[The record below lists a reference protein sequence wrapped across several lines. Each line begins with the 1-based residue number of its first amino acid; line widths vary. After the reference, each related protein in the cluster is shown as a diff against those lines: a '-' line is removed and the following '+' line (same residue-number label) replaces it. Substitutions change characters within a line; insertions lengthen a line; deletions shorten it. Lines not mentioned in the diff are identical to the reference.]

1 MAATLVGPTTPSKR
15 PRGGDDEDPAPSGAA
30 TGPRSKVELDCPAQS
45 GQMLGGMAGLYR
57 DKLLCDV
64 TVTVGGT
71 EFKAHACVLASA
83 SEYFRGLLINGASPV
98 KRTGAKIALTFE
110 HATAAGFAAV
120 LECLY
125 TGKLVAE
132 EEMVPKV
139 VHLSNKLGLP
149 AVRTACV
156 AHLVSRVGE
165 GNMEQMLAMGEE
177 LGSSELVDAAKVA
190 IRKCSGRASP
200 AGGDDGKGNK
210 TTKCP
215 WTKEEDEQ
223 VVLLVERFGVKSW
236 SALAV
241 HLPGR
246 SGKQIRERWHNQLD
260 PNVKKEKWT
269 PTEDSLLIE
278 AHARLENRW
287 AEIAKLLPGRTDNA
301 IKNRW
306 NSTLRRV
313 IETGGTVNYGD
324 PEDEQPEKTEPKSAK
339 KRKTSPSHLS
349 SLCSTPTSAASG
361 TPTVAACG
369 SAMRRLELLHLGT
382 PAQKLKEESDD
393 VLSSHSTEAGACM
406 LGFEF
411 DDGAEVLGGAHRG
424 TGEDGCDDFGFSSAI
439 SGAQRNCSLSKR
451 RQQKLNIRT
460 GEDCVGGEMG
470 STMWSPSTGI
480 DDLFCGLA
488 AGTNTAPSNGGTKG
502 KTPTSLNVLL
512 DGHQGFVDVG
522 TPNLKMSDMWA
533 PHTKSSA
540 EMLSSS
546 LNAGDSSLDKSLDN
560 DLSMSMSVAE
570 ISGMMCFTP
579 PKRKLIKP
587 YHMPSNP
594 YTLDPSPEQYT
605 VTRESFS

>member
-1 MAATLVGPTTPSKR
+1 MAATIGPTTPSKR

-30 TGPRSKVELDCPAQS
+30 TGARSKVELDCPAQS

-64 TVTVGGT
+64 TVTVGCT

-83 SEYFRGLLINGASPV
+83 SEYFRGLLINGASPA

-156 AHLVSRVGE
+156 AHLVSRVSE
-165 GNMEQMLAMGEE
+165 GNMEQMLAMGED

-269 PTEDSLLIE
+269 PTEDSLLVE

-361 TPTVAACG
+361 TPTAAACG

-382 PAQKLKEESDD
+382 PAQRLKEESDD

-411 DDGAEVLGGAHRG
+411 DDGAEALGGAHRG
-424 TGEDGCDDFGFSSAI
+424 IGEDGCDDFGFTSAVP
-439 SGAQRNCSLSKR
+439 GAQRNCSLSKR

-460 GEDCVGGEMG
+460 GDDCVGGEIG

-488 AGTNTAPSNGGTKG
+488 AGTNAASSNGGTKG

-540 EMLSSS
+540 DMLSSS
-546 LNAGDSSLDKSLDN
+546 LNACESSLDKSLDN

-587 YHMPSNP
+587 HHMPSSP
-594 YTLDPSPEQYT
+594 YTLHPSPQQYT
-605 VTRESFS
+605 VTRESFR

>member
-1 MAATLVGPTTPSKR
+1 MAFSAMASTSVGPTTPSKR
-15 PRGGDDEDPAPSGAA
+15 PRAGDDDEQAAPGAA
-30 TGPRSKVELDCPAQS
+30 PDTLRGKVELDCSAQS

-64 TVTVGGT
+64 TVTVGGA

-83 SEYFRGLLINGASPV
+83 SEHFRGLLINGSSPA
-98 KRTGAKIALTFE
+98 KRTGAKIALTSE

-156 AHLVSRVGE
+156 AHLVSRVNE
-165 GNMEQMLAMGEE
+165 GNMEQMLAIGEE
-177 LGSSELVDAAKVA
+177 LGSSELVDAAKAA

-200 AGGDDGKGNK
+200 AGGDDGKGGK

-269 PTEDSLLIE
+269 PTEDALLIE

-324 PEDEQPEKTEPKSAK
+324 PEDEQPEKAEPKSAK

-349 SLCSTPTSAASG
+349 LCSTPTSTAAG
-361 TPTVAACG
+361 TPTAAACG
-369 SAMRRLELLHLGT
+369 SALRRLEGLQLGT
-382 PAQKLKEESDD
+382 PAPKIKEESDD
-393 VLSSHSTEAGACM
+393 VLSSHSTEAGACV
-406 LGFEF
+406 LGFEL
-411 DDGAEVLGGAHRG
+411 DDCSDAHRCS
-424 TGEDGCDDFGFSSAI
+424 TEANEDSDAEFEFDRTDISA
-439 SGAQRNCSLSKR
+439 ATTPPRVANVFSKR
-451 RQQKLNIRT
+451 KPKALSVCT
-460 GEDCVGGEMG
+460 GVEDVMPEDG

-480 DDLFCGLA
+480 DDLFCGIA
-488 AGTNTAPSNGGTKG
+488 AGGNAASSNGGAKG

-512 DGHQGFVDVG
+512 EGHQGFVDAG
-522 TPNLKMSDMWA
+522 TPNLKMSDMFHA
-533 PHTKSSA
+533 ATHHKSPSNVGVSLESDHSMTAA
-540 EMLSSS
+540 E
-546 LNAGDSSLDKSLDN
+546 
-560 DLSMSMSVAE
+560 VA
-570 ISGMMCFTP
+570 SMMCFTP
-579 PKRKLIKP
+579 PKSNARKA
-587 YHMPSNP
+587 
-594 YTLDPSPEQYT
+594 
-605 VTRESFS
+605 VRA

>member
-1 MAATLVGPTTPSKR
+1 MASTLVGPTTPSKR
-15 PRGGDDEDPAPSGAA
+15 PRGGDDEDPAPSGAV
-30 TGPRSKVELDCPAQS
+30 TGARSKVELDCSAQS

-57 DKLLCDV
+57 DKLLCDM

-190 IRKCSGRASP
+190 IRRCSGRASP

-361 TPTVAACG
+361 TPTAAACG
-369 SAMRRLELLHLGT
+369 SAMRRLELLQLGT
-382 PAQKLKEESDD
+382 PAHKVKEESDD

-411 DDGAEVLGGAHRG
+411 DDGAEVLGGANRL
-424 TGEDGCDDFGFSSAI
+424 TAQEDSDAEFEFDRTDFSAATTPPRTDNGFSKRKPKA
-439 SGAQRNCSLSKR
+439 LSV
-451 RQQKLNIRT
+451 RT
-460 GEDCVGGEMG
+460 SVDEVMPGDG

-488 AGTNTAPSNGGTKG
+488 AGTNAAPSNGGTKG

-522 TPNLKMSDMWA
+522 TPHLKMSDMWA
-533 PHTKSSA
+533 PSPHTKSSA
-540 EMLSSS
+540 EMLNSS
-546 LNAGDSSLDKSLDN
+546 LNAGDSWLDKSLEN
-560 DLSMSMSVAE
+560 HLSMSAAE
-570 ISGMMCFTP
+570 ISSMMCLTP
-579 PKRKLIKP
+579 PKRELIKP
-587 YHMPSNP
+587 HQVSSNP
-594 YTLDPSPEQYT
+594 YTL
-605 VTRESFS
+605 V

>member
-1 MAATLVGPTTPSKR
+1 LAFSAMASTSVGPTTPSKR
-15 PRGGDDEDPAPSGAA
+15 PRAGDDDEQAAPGAA
-30 TGPRSKVELDCPAQS
+30 PDTLRGKVELDCSAQS

-64 TVTVGGT
+64 TVTVGGA

-83 SEYFRGLLINGASPV
+83 SEHFRGLLINGSSPA
-98 KRTGAKIALTFE
+98 KRTGAKIALTSE

-156 AHLVSRVGE
+156 AHLVSRVNE
-165 GNMEQMLAMGEE
+165 GNMEQMLSMGEE
-177 LGSSELVDAAKVA
+177 LGSSELVDAAKAA

-200 AGGDDGKGNK
+200 AGGDDGKGGK

-269 PTEDSLLIE
+269 PTEDALLIE

-324 PEDEQPEKTEPKSAK
+324 PEDEQPEKAEPKSAK

-349 SLCSTPTSAASG
+349 LCSTPTSTAAG
-361 TPTVAACG
+361 TPTAAACG
-369 SAMRRLELLHLGT
+369 SALRRLEGLQLGT
-382 PAQKLKEESDD
+382 PAPKIKEESDD
-393 VLSSHSTEAGACM
+393 VLSSHSTEAGACV
-406 LGFEF
+406 LGFEL
-411 DDGAEVLGGAHRG
+411 DDCSDVLGGAHRCS
-424 TGEDGCDDFGFSSAI
+424 TEATEDGEGFDFAS
-439 SGAQRNCSLSKR
+439 AQRSCSLSKR

-460 GEDCVGGEMG
+460 GDDVVGGEDG

-480 DDLFCGLA
+480 DDLFCGIA
-488 AGTNTAPSNGGTKG
+488 AGGNAASSNGGAKG

-512 DGHQGFVDVG
+512 EGHQGFVDAG

-533 PHTKSSA
+533 PSPHTKSSA
-540 EMLSSS
+540 EVLNSS
-546 LNAGDSSLDKSLDN
+546 LNAGDSSLDKSLDT
-560 DLSMSMSVAE
+560 DLSMTAAD
-570 ISGMMCFTP
+570 IAGMMCFTP
-579 PKRKLIKP
+579 PKRKFRL
-587 YHMPSNP
+587 
-594 YTLDPSPEQYT
+594 QCAWF
-605 VTRESFS
+605 RA

>member
-1 MAATLVGPTTPSKR
+1 MAATVAPTTPSKR
-15 PRGGDDEDPAPSGAA
+15 PRGGDDEDPAPSGAV
-30 TGPRSKVELDCPAQS
+30 TGARSKVELDCSAQS

-83 SEYFRGLLINGASPV
+83 SEHFRGLLINGASPV

-190 IRKCSGRASP
+190 IRRCSGRASP

-246 SGKQIRERWHNQLD
+246 SGAQIRQRWKIWLD
-260 PNVKKEKWT
+260 PNVNKEKWT

-287 AEIAKLLPGRTDNA
+287 AEIAKLLPGRTDHA
-301 IKNRW
+301 IRSRW
-306 NSTLRRV
+306 NSLNRRGV
-313 IETGGTVNYGD
+313 AGGA
-324 PEDEQPEKTEPKSAK
+324 QPGRAATAN
-339 KRKTSPSHLS
+339 
-349 SLCSTPTSAASG
+349 AQASG
-361 TPTVAACG
+361 RPG
-369 SAMRRLELLHLGT
+369 SA
-382 PAQKLKEESDD
+382 EE
-393 VLSSHSTEAGACM
+393 
-406 LGFEF
+406 
-411 DDGAEVLGGAHRG
+411 
-424 TGEDGCDDFGFSSAI
+424 
-439 SGAQRNCSLSKR
+439 
-451 RQQKLNIRT
+451 
-460 GEDCVGGEMG
+460 
-470 STMWSPSTGI
+470 
-480 DDLFCGLA
+480 
-488 AGTNTAPSNGGTKG
+488 
-502 KTPTSLNVLL
+502 
-512 DGHQGFVDVG
+512 
-522 TPNLKMSDMWA
+522 
-533 PHTKSSA
+533 
-540 EMLSSS
+540 
-546 LNAGDSSLDKSLDN
+546 
-560 DLSMSMSVAE
+560 
-570 ISGMMCFTP
+570 
-579 PKRKLIKP
+579 
-587 YHMPSNP
+587 
-594 YTLDPSPEQYT
+594 
-605 VTRESFS
+605 